1 MSCHDVSVK
10 PSDYCIST
18 ANLDALADFTSFSA
32 LGIKPTLLQNV
43 MESLLEAVRQD
54 ICSAKDEIVEV
65 KQELAIAKQVGNKGG
80 EEEVRFL
87 PRRLEKLDTQLLS
100 LNEKENI
107 LLRSQAPGKQCL
119 ELMLAC
125 DFILLHSVK

>member
-1 MSCHDVSVK
+1 
-10 PSDYCIST
+10 
-18 ANLDALADFTSFSA
+18 
-32 LGIKPTLLQNV
+32 

-54 ICSAKDEIVEV
+54 ICSDKDEIVEF

-107 LLRSQAPGKQCL
+107 LLCSQAPGKQCL

-125 DFILLHSVK
+125 DCILLHSVK

>member
-1 MSCHDVSVK
+1 MSCHNVSVK

-18 ANLDALADFTSFSA
+18 VNLDSLPDFTYSSA

-65 KQELAIAKQVGNKGG
+65 KQELAIAKQAGKKGGG
-80 EEEVRFL
+80 EEARFL
-87 PRRLEKLDTQLLS
+87 RRRLEKLDTQLLS
-100 LNEKENI
+100 LNEENI

-119 ELMLAC
+119 ELVLAC